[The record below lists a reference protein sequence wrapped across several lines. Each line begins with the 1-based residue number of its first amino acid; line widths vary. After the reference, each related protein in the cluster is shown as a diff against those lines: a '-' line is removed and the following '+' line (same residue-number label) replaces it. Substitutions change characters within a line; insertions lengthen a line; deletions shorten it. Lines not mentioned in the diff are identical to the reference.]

1 MQFLL
6 LTRDQTREWSRPS
19 AHMEASIRV
28 FARRQTTQNISV
40 KLLFPSA
47 SDLKARGRKLI
58 IGLGQ
63 QGRSDLQ
70 KHV

>member
-1 MQFLL
+1 MQILL
-6 LTRDQTREWSRPS
+6 LARDQTREWSRPS
-19 AHMEASIRV
+19 VHMDASKRAY
-28 FARRQTTQNISV
+28 ARRQTIQNIRV

-47 SDLKARGRKLI
+47 SDLKVRGRKLI